1 MKRPLALSMVAD
13 TQSQTLDAADA
24 EDAEETKALFLWRCF
39 SSASAA
45 LSALEFPY

>member
-13 TQSQTLDAADA
+13 TQSQTLDAA
-24 EDAEETKALFLWRCF
+24 DAEETKALFLWRCF